1 MYEIARRC
9 GPVAFELLR
18 AWSQLPKRACIP
30 DRSSFDPMAIARILP
45 VVSLIERKA
54 YDEWRFRLVGT
65 EIERRWG
72 RRLTGCEFGGIV
84 SPQVRRVMCYEFRQ
98 VVECPCGS
106 LSRRH
111 IEFGSGRVAVVETL
125 RLPLRDNEGAVSL
138 ILGCSGELPERAAL
152 VLDLPRAIVTITE
165 QAFLDIG
172 AGCPSESALA
182 AACDVA

>member
-1 MYEIARRC
+1 MYEIARRS
-9 GPVAFELLR
+9 GPVARELLQ
-18 AWSQLPKRACIP
+18 AWSQLPKRACVP
-30 DRSSFDPMAIARILP
+30 DRNSFDPMAIARILP

-72 RRLTGCEFGGIV
+72 RRLTGCEFGGTV
-84 SPQVRRVMCYEFRQ
+84 SPKVRTLMCYEFRQ
-98 VVECPCGS
+98 VVEHPCGS

-125 RLPLRDNEGAVSL
+125 RLPLRDSEGAVSL
-138 ILGCSGELPERAAL
+138 ILGCSGELPERAPA

-165 QAFLDIG
+165 QTFLDIG
-172 AGCPSESALA
+172 AGCPSENALA
-182 AACDVA
+182 APLEIG